1 MTENLKKFLEEVSK
15 DEALQAK
22 VNALESNKET
32 AMADI
37 IALAKELGIELTEAD
52 FAQPDG
58 EISEDELETIS
69 GGYTVTK
76 HDDCGCPIS
85 GSGTTISNFCYCV
98 AGGGGGGR
106 PDSATSGGKFVE
118 KVGDAMDAL
127 PEILSAQ
134 LK

>member
-1 MTENLKKFLEEVSK
+1 MTENLKKFLEAVSK

-69 GGYTVTK
+69 GGRDTS
-76 HDDCGCPIS
+76 CGCPTA
-85 GSGTTISNFCYCV
+85 GTVNNSCYCAA
-98 AGGGGGGR
+98 AGGGGGKQKDDDIWGC
-106 PDSATSGGKFVE
+106 ACVAYGQG
-118 KVGDAMDAL
+118 GDAKDDHTTCMCVLYGHGEA
-127 PEILSAQ
+127 
-134 LK
+134 